1 MEHMVVVNSAR
12 IVKGGEGGKGNYSLS
27 LMGKYVYY
35 PLTTYVLIYPQKLNK
50 KLQEIGLFFP

>member
-1 MEHMVVVNSAR
+1 MVVVNSAR